1 MQGNMK
7 REIIV
12 TTHSATL
19 NGKSAYSYLIRED
32 NGKEILDSKLI
43 ENCDIPGKAELIG
56 IVAALRSIKETSLIL
71 LYPYHTHYLSQEFSN
86 LENGIKH
93 LAKPNTVDIFDEL
106 EKLLKFHEV
115 LIEYSNVDRP
125 ETGLLN
131 DATLTILNEKI
142 NV

>member
-1 MQGNMK
+1 MQGSIK
-7 REIIV
+7 KEIII
-12 TTHSATL
+12 TTYSAAL

-56 IVAALRSIKETSLIL
+56 IVVALKSIRDPSLIL

-93 LAKPNTVDIFDEL
+93 LAKPNTVDIFDDL
-106 EKLLKFHEV
+106 EKILKFHEII
-115 LIEYSNVDRP
+115 IEYSNVDRP

-131 DATLTILNEKI
+131 DATLAILNEKI